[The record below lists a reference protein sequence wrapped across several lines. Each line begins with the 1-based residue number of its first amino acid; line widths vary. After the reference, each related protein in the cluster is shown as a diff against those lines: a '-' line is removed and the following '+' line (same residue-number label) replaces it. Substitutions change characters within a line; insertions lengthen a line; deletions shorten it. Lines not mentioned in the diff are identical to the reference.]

1 MGNAHGHQLHR
12 SLKISTVC
20 PLIASLS
27 RASQQVVQQNGFAES
42 SIAHVSQFC
51 PNNRFFHLFK
61 TLFLNILKDHLG
73 IDELHNSVQIITFF
87 ICSKRAKISLE
98 LVVVA
103 CVCSCLCDPV
113 QNWKWSK
120 GNIQAFLVFEFSA
133 YLAIIWNNWKRK
145 YLKQPQ
151 NVWHWLL
158 AKVQLD
164 SNETWPD
171 WEKKQT
177 PMQQSRRRKVHQGN
191 TQARDNPD
199 LEIFVAYIK

>member
-1 MGNAHGHQLHR
+1 M
-12 SLKISTVC
+12 
-20 PLIASLS
+20 P
-27 RASQQVVQQNGFAES
+27 
-42 SIAHVSQFC
+42 
-51 PNNRFFHLFK
+51 
-61 TLFLNILKDHLG
+61 
-73 IDELHNSVQIITFF
+73 
-87 ICSKRAKISLE
+87 KISLE
-98 LVVVA
+98 LVMLA

-120 GNIQAFLVFEFSA
+120 GNIQAFLVCEFSA

-158 AKVQLD
+158 AKVHLD
-164 SNETWPD
+164 SNEAWPD

-177 PMQQSRRRKVHQGN
+177 PMQQSRRRRVHQGN

-199 LEIFVAYIK
+199 PEIFVAYNIFDRLFTQNLAVPKCAACQAVQRTILTSMVMLRTQCVSSDLVCWA